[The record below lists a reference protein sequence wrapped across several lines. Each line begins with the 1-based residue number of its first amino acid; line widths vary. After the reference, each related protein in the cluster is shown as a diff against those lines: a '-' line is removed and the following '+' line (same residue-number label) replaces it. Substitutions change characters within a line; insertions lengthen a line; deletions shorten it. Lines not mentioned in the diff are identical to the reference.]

1 MLQEVV
7 EGQEIAYQLI
17 SLRQA
22 IDQLEVQ
29 FSRLAKELD
38 GTTYWAED
46 GSNSSIDWIRFNC
59 HMTSN
64 AAADRVAVGRAFGS
78 LGQSVQALDEGAI
91 GFAHLSV
98 MTRTANAVGDAFDET
113 KLLQLARESSPG
125 KFHYKCMHYRH
136 SVNPKKYADEQAELG
151 EERCLRLSPQEDGCL
166 LVTGLLDPVGG
177 ATLRTALEPLARP
190 PGARDYRKREQR
202 LADALVELATHGG
215 KVKVAMQV
223 TSSVETLLGLV
234 GSPGAEN
241 EFSLP
246 ISSKTVE
253 RWACDCSLSRILLQD
268 SVVIDVGRAERTIKG
283 PRRRALIA
291 RDRHCQWPGCERP
304 ASWCDGHH
312 IVHWLFGGGGEIENQ
327 ILLCAR
333 HHRLVHEGGYQLI
346 RTEKGE
352 IVAIAPTLMFGAAPP
367 ALRANSP

>member
-1 MLQEVV
+1 
-7 EGQEIAYQLI
+7 
-17 SLRQA
+17 
-22 IDQLEVQ
+22 
-29 FSRLAKELD
+29 
-38 GTTYWAED
+38 
-46 GSNSSIDWIRFNC
+46 
-59 HMTSN
+59 MTSN
-64 AAADRVAVGRAFGS
+64 AAADRVAVGYR
-78 LGQSVQALDEGAI
+78 LNDLKDSVQALDESEI

-98 MTRTANAVGDAFDET
+98 MTRTANAVGDSFDET

-136 SVNPKKYADEQAELG
+136 AVNPKKYSDEQAELG
-151 EERCLRLSPQEDGCL
+151 EERALRLTPQEDGCL
-166 LVTGLLDPVGG
+166 IVSGLLDPVGG
-177 ATLRTALEPLARP
+177 AALRSALEPLARP
-190 PGARDYRKREQR
+190 SGTHDSRKREQR

-215 KVKVAMQV
+215 KVKVTMQV

-291 RDRHCQWPGCERP
+291 RDRHCRWPRCERP

-312 IVHWLFGGGGEIENQ
+312 LHHWMFGGGGEIENQ
-327 ILLCAR
+327 ILLCGR
-333 HHRLVHEGGYQLI
+333 HHRMVHEGGWQLI
-346 RTEKGE
+346 KTEDGQ
-352 IVAIAPTLMFGAAPP
+352 IVTIAPTLTFGLARGPD
-367 ALRANSP
+367 

>member
-1 MLQEVV
+1 MLQPVV
-7 EGQEIAYQLI
+7 EGPEIAYQLI
-17 SLRQA
+17 SLRQV

-29 FSRLAKELD
+29 FSRLAAELD
-38 GTTYWAED
+38 GTVYWAED

-64 AAADRVAVGRAFGS
+64 AAADRVAVGNALGD
-78 LGQSVQALDEGAI
+78 LGQSVQAMDEGEI

-98 MTRTANAVGDAFDET
+98 MTRTANAVGDAFDES

-136 SVNPKKYADEQAELG
+136 SVNPKKYSDEQTELA
-151 EERCLRLSPQEDGCL
+151 EERCLRLNPQEDGCWL
-166 LVTGLLDPVGG
+166 ITGLLDPVGG
-177 ATLRTALEPLARP
+177 AAVRTALEPLARP
-190 PGARDYRKREQR
+190 SGAHDDRKREQR

-215 KVKVAMQV
+215 GKVKVAMQV
-223 TSSVETLLGLV
+223 TASVQTLLGLV

-253 RWACDCSLSRILLQD
+253 RWACDCSLTRILMQD
-268 SVVIDVGRAERTIKG
+268 SVVVDVGRAERTIKG

-291 RDRHCQWPGCERP
+291 RDRHCRWPACERP

-312 IVHWLFGGGGEIENQ
+312 LVHWRFGGGGEIENQ
-327 ILLCAR
+327 VLLCSR
-333 HHRLVHEGGYQLI
+333 HHRLVHEGGWQLI
-346 RTEKGE
+346 KTEEGE
-352 IVAIAPTLMFGAAPP
+352 IVSIAPTISFGLPRGP
-367 ALRANSP
+367 D